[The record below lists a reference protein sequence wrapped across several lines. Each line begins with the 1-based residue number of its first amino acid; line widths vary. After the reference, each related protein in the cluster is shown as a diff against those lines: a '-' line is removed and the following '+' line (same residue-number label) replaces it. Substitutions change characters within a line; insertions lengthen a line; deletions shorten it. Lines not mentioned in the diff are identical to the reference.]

1 MFNTPIL
8 FLIFNRPDTTQ
19 RVFNEIRKIQ
29 PKRLYVAADG
39 PRKQVM
45 HEFEACKET
54 RGIIEQVDWD
64 CDVYKLFREENI
76 GLRKSVGGAITWFFK
91 NEPYGII
98 LEDDCLPDLS
108 FFSFCEDLLVKYKD
122 NEQIMHIGGNNFQP
136 VSRGEGS
143 YYYSKISHI
152 WGWASWSRAWKYF
165 DPEMEGF
172 KEFLKSDK
180 IKEIFDDNYSQ
191 KRWLSMLKK
200 SYKPSS
206 KSWAYPWSFSIF
218 NQNGICITPN
228 KNLVTNIGFGIGGTH
243 SLNKKDKFA
252 NLQLESITKV
262 VHPLEVEVCKEA
274 DEYTNRNNFKRS
286 SFLQLMNKA
295 YLKVIQ
301 KLRGQ

>member
-1 MFNTPIL
+1 NLMFNTPIL

-108 FFSFCEDLLVKYKD
+108 FF
-122 NEQIMHIGGNNFQP
+122 
-136 VSRGEGS
+136 
-143 YYYSKISHI
+143 
-152 WGWASWSRAWKYF
+152 
-165 DPEMEGF
+165 
-172 KEFLKSDK
+172 
-180 IKEIFDDNYSQ
+180 
-191 KRWLSMLKK
+191 
-200 SYKPSS
+200 
-206 KSWAYPWSFSIF
+206 
-218 NQNGICITPN
+218 
-228 KNLVTNIGFGIGGTH
+228 
-243 SLNKKDKFA
+243 
-252 NLQLESITKV
+252 
-262 VHPLEVEVCKEA
+262 
-274 DEYTNRNNFKRS
+274 
-286 SFLQLMNKA
+286 
-295 YLKVIQ
+295 
-301 KLRGQ
+301 